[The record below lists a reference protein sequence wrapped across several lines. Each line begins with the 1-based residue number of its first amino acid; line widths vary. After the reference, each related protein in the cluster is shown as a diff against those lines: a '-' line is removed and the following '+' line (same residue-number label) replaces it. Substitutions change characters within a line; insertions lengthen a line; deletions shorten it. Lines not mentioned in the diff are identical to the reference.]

1 MKQSIL
7 KNPKNI
13 SILHQP
19 ISSGYFVGFVKPDS
33 FELKRKKSS
42 KNFGIIGILGNNQK
56 FLVKPDFTGPMKY
69 FVKLLNILGVIIAI
83 GLIFIRSNWIIA
95 ILYFVIRLSAQVYIN
110 IQSEKK
116 CRFSAVN
123 LLSLEVCLKSKT
135 YSQQYLI

>member
-13 SILHQP
+13 SILHQL
-19 ISSGYFVGFVKPDS
+19 ISSGYYVGFVKPDS
-33 FELKRKKSS
+33 FELKRKKSLN
-42 KNFGIIGILGNNQK
+42 NFGVIGILGNNQK

-83 GLIFIRSNWIIA
+83 GLIFIKSNWIIA

-110 IQSEKK
+110 IQSEKEVQI
-116 CRFSAVN
+116 FSSKFIELGN
-123 LLSLEVCLKSKT
+123 LLEN
-135 YSQQYLI
+135 